1 MTKILETRGKELLSE
16 LRRLNKNLEKI
27 IKILESKQIDKQI
40 DLK

>member
-16 LRRLNKNLEKI
+16 LRRVNKNLEKI
-27 IKILESKQIDKQI
+27 IKILESKQKDKQK